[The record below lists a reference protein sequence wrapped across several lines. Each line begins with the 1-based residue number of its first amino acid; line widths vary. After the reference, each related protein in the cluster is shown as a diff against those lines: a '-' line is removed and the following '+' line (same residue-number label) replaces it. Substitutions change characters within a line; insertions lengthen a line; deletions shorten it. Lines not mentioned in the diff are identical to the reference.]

1 MSLDSKELFVK
12 LLCTFLMKMEVHGGA
27 KSKNRHPT
35 SLYCTVVGLS
45 EAATGGVLYK
55 ACSDK
60 FCNIF
65 RKKPVL
71 GFLFNKGE
79 TLQVCNF
86 LKRKLNFSV
95 NIAKILRLSILKKR
109 LLLDCFNG
117 SLLRKSKCSDSFRF
131 QDLSYRQA

>member
-1 MSLDSKELFVK
+1 
-12 LLCTFLMKMEVHGGA
+12 MKMEVHGGA

-86 LKRKLNFSV
+86 LKRDSKTEFFREYCKNFKTVYLEKTVTS
-95 NIAKILRLSILKKR
+95 
-109 LLLDCFNG
+109 
-117 SLLRKSKCSDSFRF
+117 
-131 QDLSYRQA
+131 